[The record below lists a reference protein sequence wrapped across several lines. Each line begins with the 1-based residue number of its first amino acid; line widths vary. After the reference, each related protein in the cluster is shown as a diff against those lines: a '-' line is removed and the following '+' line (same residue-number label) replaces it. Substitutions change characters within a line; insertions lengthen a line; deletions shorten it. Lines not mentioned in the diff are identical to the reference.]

1 MSLLVASY
9 LTEKLKMEYIELV
22 YKIVEEVIEQYDKE
36 NEPKTK
42 EEVVKTTE
50 VPTTI
55 TPLQRAIALRRK
67 ADNKYDNY
75 IASKLLPGL
84 DK

>member
-1 MSLLVASY
+1 
-9 LTEKLKMEYIELV
+9 MEYQELI
-22 YKIVEEVIEQYDKE
+22 YQIVEEVIDQYNKE
-36 NEPKTK
+36 HKPKDK
-42 EEVVKTTE
+42 EEVVKTAE

-67 ADNKYDNY
+67 ADTKYDSY

>member
-1 MSLLVASY
+1 
-9 LTEKLKMEYIELV
+9 MEYIELV
-22 YKIVEEVIEQYDKE
+22 YKIVEEVIEQYNKE
-36 NEPKTK
+36 NKSNDK
-42 EEVVKTTE
+42 DEVVKTAE

-55 TPLQRAIALRRK
+55 TPLQRCIKNRQRSI
-67 ADNKYDNY
+67 NKYDNY